1 MPKRSRLQ
9 IYFDVLTAVSE
20 GETVQTRIMYR
31 SNLSWKKIQQVL
43 GTLLD
48 QGYLQMDEENNAKR
62 YRITERGLRA
72 LQYYVRAVED
82 VITEPIP

>member
-9 IYFDVLTAVSE
+9 IYFDVLIAVSE
-20 GETVQTRIMYR
+20 GETIQTRIMYR
-31 SNLSWKKIQQVL
+31 SNLSWKRIQQILV
-43 GTLLD
+43 TLLD
-48 QGYLQMDEENNAKR
+48 QGYVQMDDEKNAKR

-82 VITEPIP
+82 VIKEPIP